1 MLQLQVQ
8 DCEHREV
15 QMRLCQDPVSLER
28 QLEDKVPRH
37 QKQVQIMSPEKNGH
51 IFNLVH
57 ELFFSGLSNKMFPKK
72 TMCLFE
78 VCTFLFL

>member
-1 MLQLQVQ
+1 MLQVQVQ

-15 QMRLCQDPVSLER
+15 QTRLCQDPVSLKR

-37 QKQVQIMSPEKNGH
+37 QKQVQTMSPEKDRH

-57 ELFFSGLSNKMFPKK
+57 ELFFQWL
-72 TMCLFE
+72 
-78 VCTFLFL
+78 V